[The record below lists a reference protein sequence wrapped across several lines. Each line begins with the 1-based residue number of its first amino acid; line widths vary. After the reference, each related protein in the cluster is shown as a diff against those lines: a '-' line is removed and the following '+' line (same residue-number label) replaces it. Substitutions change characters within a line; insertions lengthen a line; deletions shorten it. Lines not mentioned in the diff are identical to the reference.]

1 MEPDD
6 LEADDRE
13 PEDFEPDDLA
23 PDALERDDDRE
34 APEDDDLAAVREPP
48 DLAEDDLVPDDLLV
62 ERVAP
67 DLEVLEDDFFEPP
80 AGLLLL
86 AADDDLRADD
96 FDALDLEL
104 PLAEE
109 ARDLV
114 LSSRTPTRRPSSE
127 TWLRTCSSVST
138 RRASRICCTVWTI
151 SSSSPCARLPVPA
164 TPPAAPAKVRSTAS
178 RRASAA
184 PAFDFFACLS
194 FSVFLAM
201 GGKHTPIHLRPHAP
215 VAERVILVGDPGR
228 ALRLAQELIDGP
240 KMLNHHRGLWGYSG
254 RARAD
259 AGALTVQSTGM
270 GGPSA
275 AAIVDDLVGLGM
287 RRAVRVGTCR
297 SDAGSRPGDV
307 VVATA
312 VEGADGTSR
321 ALRAVAAAAATRRAP
336 GAVTRAAVGDASG
349 LLIPDAGLT
358 ARVRAA
364 IPGARAGLVASVDVF
379 EDSPSPSRLARDH
392 QSAAVLAAAAHH
404 GFAAAV
410 VLVVAATASDGH
422 RIADD
427 ALHQAEARLGAA
439 AVAALG

>member
-6 LEADDRE
+6 LEADDLE
-13 PEDFEPDDLA
+13 PEDFEPADLA
-23 PDALERDDDRE
+23 PDALDRDEDRE
-34 APEDDDLAAVREPP
+34 APEDDDFAAVREPP
-48 DLAEDDLVPDDLLV
+48 DLAGDDLAPDDLLV

-67 DLEVLEDDFFEPP
+67 DLEVLEADFFDPL

-86 AADDDLRADD
+86 AVDDDLRADA
-96 FDALDLEL
+96 FDPLDLEL
-104 PLAEE
+104 PLAED

-114 LSSRTPTRRPSSE
+114 FSSRTPTRRPSSE

-184 PAFDFFACLS
+184 PALEPFACLS

-201 GGKHTPIHLRPHAP
+201 DGKHTPIHLRPHAP

-228 ALRLAQELIDGP
+228 ALRLAQGLIDGP

-259 AGALTVQSTGM
+259 ARALTVQSTGM

-275 AAIVDDLVGLGM
+275 AAIVEDLVGLGM

-297 SDAGSRPGDV
+297 SHAGPRPGDL

-312 VEGADGTSR
+312 VDGADGTSR
-321 ALRAVAAAAATRRAP
+321 AL
-336 GAVTRAAVGDASG
+336 GARAAVDAPSRGPAAADRVADGHASG
-349 LLIPDAGLT
+349 LLMPDAGLT

-364 IPGARAGLVASVDVF
+364 IPGARAGLVASVDLL
-379 EDSPSPSRLARDH
+379 DASPSPPALAHDH

-410 VLVVAATASDGH
+410 VLVVAATAGTRD
-422 RIADD
+422 RIADE